1 MTIYKGN
8 KKVVAVQKGGNPI
21 SKIYKGNS
29 LVWQKDGIAPSTE
42 PVVLN
47 TINATRSFLARNYVP
62 RTMSFLSTNDGST
75 EQYFPNTVT
84 IDGEIF
90 NINGSASTFGKL
102 NDGQS
107 ITVIFA
113 VDNHKQVGDF
123 RTTLFTAS
131 YMGETL
137 GCNIYAENGK
147 VYVEA
152 NQYQG
157 GMLQSIGPTVVD
169 EKHFYAI
176 SFNAES
182 GSTQLYCSDV
192 ANNIIT
198 PGFNYGMNQ
207 LDFDSH
213 NLNSVIPVPFLMYI
227 TLDRSIYDSDLK
239 PLYDEILEKNIGII

>member
-8 KKVVAVQKGGNPI
+8 KRVVAVQKGGNPI

-29 LVWQKDGIAPSTE
+29 LVWQKGTVPTPE
-42 PVVLN
+42 PIVLN
-47 TINATRSFLARNYVP
+47 SINATRSFLARNYVP
-62 RTMSFLSTNDGST
+62 QTMSFLSTNDGST

-113 VDNHKQVGDF
+113 IDNNKQVGDF

-131 YMGETL
+131 YMGQTM
-137 GCNIYAENGK
+137 GCNIYAENGN

-152 NQYQG
+152 NQYQ

-169 EKHFYAI
+169 QKHFYAI
-176 SFNAES
+176 SFDAES
-182 GSTQLYCSDV
+182 GTTYLYCSDM

-198 PGFNYGMNQ
+198 PGFEYGMNY
-207 LDFDSH
+207 LDFDTH

-227 TLDRSIYDSDLK
+227 TLDKSVYDTDLK

>member
-29 LVWQKDGIAPSTE
+29 LVWQKDGNTPSPE

-62 RTMSFLSTNDGST
+62 QTMSFLSTNDGST

-113 VDNHKQVGDF
+113 VDNYKQVGDF

-131 YMGETL
+131 YMGQTI

-147 VYVEA
+147 VYIEA

-157 GMLQSIGPTVVD
+157 GMLQSIGPTPLG

-176 SFNAES
+176 SFDSES
-182 GSTQLYCSDV
+182 GTTYLYCSDV

-198 PGFNYGMNQ
+198 PGFDYGMNY
-207 LDFDSH
+207 LEFDSH

-227 TLDRSIYDSDLK
+227 TLDRMVYDSELK

>member
-8 KKVVAVQKGGNPI
+8 KKVVAVQKGGNSI

-29 LVWQKDGIAPSTE
+29 LVWQKDGTVPTPE
-42 PVVLN
+42 PVILN
-47 TINATRSFLARNYVP
+47 SINATRSFLARNYVP
-62 RTMSFLSTNDGST
+62 QTMSFLSTNDGST

-102 NDGQS
+102 DDGQS
-107 ITVIFA
+107 INVIFA
-113 VDNHKQVGDF
+113 VDNYKQVGDF

-137 GCNIYAENGK
+137 GCNIYAENGN

-152 NQYQG
+152 NQYQWG
-157 GMLQSIGPTVVD
+157 ILQSIGPTVVG

-176 SFNAES
+176 TFNAES

-198 PGFNYGMNQ
+198 PGFNYGMNY

-227 TLDRSIYDSDLK
+227 TLDRNVDESDLK
-239 PLYDEILEKNIGII
+239 PLYDEILDKNIGII

>member
-29 LVWQKDGIAPSTE
+29 LVWQKGNTPSPE

-62 RTMSFLSTNDGST
+62 KTMSFLSTNDGST

-113 VDNHKQVGDF
+113 VDNYKQLGDF

-137 GCNIYAENGK
+137 GCNIYAENGN

-152 NQYQG
+152 NQNQW

-176 SFNAES
+176 SFDAET
-182 GSTQLYCSDV
+182 GTTYLYCSDV

-198 PGFNYGMNQ
+198 PGFNYGMNS

-227 TLDRSIYDSDLK
+227 TLDRRLDDSELK

>member
-1 MTIYKGN
+1 MAIYKGN

-29 LVWQKDGIAPSTE
+29 LVWQKDGIAPSPE

-47 TINATRSFLARNYVP
+47 SINATCSFLARNYVP
-62 RTMSFLSTNDGST
+62 QTMSFLSTNDGST

-113 VDNHKQVGDF
+113 VDNYKQVGDF

-131 YMGETL
+131 YMGQTM
-137 GCNIYAENGK
+137 GCNIYAENGN

-152 NQYQG
+152 NQYQ

-169 EKHFYAI
+169 EKHFYVI
-176 SFNAES
+176 TFNAKS
-182 GSTQLYCSDV
+182 GSTQLYCSDM

-198 PGFNYGMNQ
+198 PGFDYGMNYIE
-207 LDFDSH
+207 FDDY
-213 NLNSVIPVPFLMYI
+213 NLNSVIPVPFLIYI
-227 TLDRSIYDSDLK
+227 TLDRVVYDSELK

>member
-8 KKVVAVQKGGNPI
+8 KKVVAVQRGGNPI

-29 LVWQKDGIAPSTE
+29 LVWQKSTVPTSE

-113 VDNHKQVGDF
+113 VDNNKQVGDF

-152 NQYQG
+152 NQYQ

-198 PGFNYGMNQ
+198 PGFNYGMNS
-207 LDFDSH
+207 LEFDNH

-227 TLDRSIYDSDLK
+227 TLDRAVYDTDLI
-239 PLYDEILEKNIGII
+239 PLYHEILDKNIGII